1 MHGCQHKDQATHR
14 LAQPR
19 VRLRLSTGGGV
30 KLRRRVEH
38 SDQQQR
44 GLCEAPTDGLETILT
59 AIATRLAG
67 HVVEKYAVR
76 LTEGA
81 LIENARGGGE
91 KCDAVAGVAELCK
104 RERAARGPADIGAC
118 TCAVWGRGTRGKQ
131 ALY

>member
-1 MHGCQHKDQATHR
+1 MDASAQTRPPSPRQA
-14 LAQPR
+14 ACK
-19 VRLRLSTGGGV
+19 LRLSTGGGV

-44 GLCEAPTDGLETILT
+44 GLCEASTNGLETILA

-67 HVVEKYAVR
+67 HVVEKNAVR
-76 LTEGA
+76 LTEWA
-81 LIENARGGGE
+81 LVEDARGGGE

-104 RERAARGPADIGAC
+104 RERAARGPANVGAC

-131 ALY
+131 ALC